1 MTAACAG
8 MTPGRG
14 DDARL
19 RRVPK
24 QMPGNEGF
32 EVAAAMVNATSGPA
46 TPHLHKR
53 QVVVVPGHAP
63 GAERLWIRS
72 QGLGSL
78 RGGEKFPWCRRRGWR
93 GRVGRLL
100 APSEGAEL
108 VAVLE

>member
-1 MTAACAG
+1 

-14 DDARL
+14 DDVRL

-24 QMPGNEGF
+24 QMPGNESF
-32 EVAAAMVNATSGPA
+32 EVAAAIVNAASGPA

-63 GAERLWIRS
+63 CAERLWIHS
-72 QGLGSL
+72 QELGSL

-93 GRVGRLL
+93 ARVGRLL
-100 APSEGAEL
+100 APEAAAHLRIVAEL
-108 VAVLE
+108 VAVLG